1 MIRGLIWDVDGTL
14 SETEETHRCA
24 FNESF
29 RALAIDWNWDRP
41 TYKRLLA
48 TTGGKER
55 LRAYADEVGAD
66 LPDDMLRR
74 LHADKTHRYARLVR
88 LGGAPLR
95 PGVAALIAGAQ
106 RHGIPQAIATTTSRA
121 NVDALIA
128 ATLNRPAPEL
138 FQVIAAG
145 DEVKVKK
152 PAPDVF
158 LLALA
163 RLDLPPDDCIVIE
176 DSQAGMAAARAAGLR
191 VLITPSEYAHGG
203 DFSAANWVLPDLT
216 SPLPAPLAD
225 LLHDHRV
232 A

>member
-1 MIRGLIWDVDGTL
+1 MIRAMIWDVDGTL

-55 LRAYADEVGAD
+55 LRVYADEVAAD
-66 LPDDMLRR
+66 LPDDLLRR
-74 LHADKTHRYARLVR
+74 IHADKTHRYTRLVR

-95 PGVAALIAGAQ
+95 PGVEALLAAARRQ
-106 RHGIPQAIATTTSRA
+106 GIRQSIATTTSRA

-128 ATLNRPAPEL
+128 ATLNCPAPEV
-138 FQVIAAG
+138 FEVIAAG

-158 LLALA
+158 LLALT
-163 RLDLPPDDCIVIE
+163 RLNLPPGDCIVIE

-191 VLITPSEYAHGG
+191 VLITPSEYTRGG
-203 DFSAANWVLPDLT
+203 DFSAADWVLSDLT
-216 SPLPAPLAD
+216 APLPAPLAD
-225 LLHDHRV
+225 LLRDHRV